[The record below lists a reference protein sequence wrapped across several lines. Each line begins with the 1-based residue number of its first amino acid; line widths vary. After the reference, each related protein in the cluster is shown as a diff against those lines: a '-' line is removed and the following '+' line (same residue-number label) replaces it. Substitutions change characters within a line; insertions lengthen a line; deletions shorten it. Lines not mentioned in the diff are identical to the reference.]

1 MNTPAEIARKALM
14 LLATRKLAP
23 TPANYQAVYD
33 EVAGTPT
40 AVAFPA
46 QALRAVAG
54 SLPTR
59 TAFQRQQVEAFER
72 AIDDGSWEALQ
83 RVLAGYASFDESGG
97 VEAVQPDSGSV
108 AALGVELREQV
119 ARVVENGL
127 PALGMDNERFSEL
140 GSQVVEQ
147 LRDPAVGESR
157 LKSLLTDFAHR
168 LSFVAEDQTEIRAVL
183 LKLLLLMMQSLGE
196 ISMDDG
202 WLKRQLDELGTAA
215 TPPLSLRRLDELER
229 RLSDVMRRQI
239 DTKEDTLRAQ
249 VEMRQMLATFIER
262 LAKMTD
268 STGTYQDSM
277 ERSVRLLEQA
287 KHIGE
292 IAPVL
297 HEVIAA
303 TREISAEMKTT
314 RDELESM
321 REKVQVSEAEI
332 TRLQEELQNVANQ
345 ARHDALTGALN
356 RKGLNEAMQRE
367 LADVRRKAVPLC
379 VALLDIDNFKRLND
393 SKGHEAGDSALQ
405 HLVNVTRECI
415 RGQDTLARYGGE
427 EFIILMPDTVLE
439 QAVQV
444 MTRLQRILTRRYFMA
459 GNEQLLVTF
468 SAGVAQF
475 EQGESHDSAIKRA
488 DQAMYLAKRAGKN
501 RVLMA

>member
-23 TPANYQAVYD
+23 TPANYQVVYD

-332 TRLQEELQNVANQ
+332 TRLQEELQNVA
-345 ARHDALTGALN
+345 
-356 RKGLNEAMQRE
+356 
-367 LADVRRKAVPLC
+367 
-379 VALLDIDNFKRLND
+379 
-393 SKGHEAGDSALQ
+393 
-405 HLVNVTRECI
+405 TRPGTM
-415 RGQDTLARYGGE
+415 R
-427 EFIILMPDTVLE
+427 
-439 QAVQV
+439 
-444 MTRLQRILTRRYFMA
+444 
-459 GNEQLLVTF
+459 
-468 SAGVAQF
+468 
-475 EQGESHDSAIKRA
+475 
-488 DQAMYLAKRAGKN
+488 
-501 RVLMA
+501 